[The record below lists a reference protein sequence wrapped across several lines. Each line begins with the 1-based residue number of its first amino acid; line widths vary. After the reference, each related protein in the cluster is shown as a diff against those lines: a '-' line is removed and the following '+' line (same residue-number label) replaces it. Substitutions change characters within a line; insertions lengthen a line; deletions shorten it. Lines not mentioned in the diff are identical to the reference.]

1 MRAVKRRPK
10 FPDLSAVSG
19 ASSQFIVVFL
29 GSSTTEGY
37 RASNENAN
45 YVNQF
50 AAKLVESAM
59 DSISKRQVWVW
70 QRPVP
75 APGDETIGTGTGW
88 NPSKATIA
96 PYSPGLFFF
105 NAGMSGKNSGSDT
118 NGYYQSGKQ
127 QQVISNLQP
136 NVVIHMIGA
145 NDFKDQVPLDTYL
158 ANLQFAV
165 NDIRAKTGGKARHLF
180 IHSYQRLDYT
190 PPNGGYQWSGYLSKI
205 RELCNT
211 NLDCNYIEITS
222 DFANLGVVPGA
233 SYPNDY
239 VQDDGVHAT
248 DLGYQKTAEFI
259 VAKTRMLSY
268 RARVIFGFAADDCG
282 TNGTAVASVPST
294 PGLNA
299 LEPKSAVQTTAAK
312 QPTVVTNALNGH
324 SVLQFDGSSTAAQSD
339 HLDLDLTRSYGE
351 PLTFIF
357 VIKQYGAAGSADGSF
372 ISRTNSD
379 HFGYVYCW
387 GRYQSGQTLLVDLT
401 FLSNA
406 GTNQASNPLTI
417 RSDTPYVIGVVMKAG
432 IMSDVY
438 LHALN
443 PVRQGY
449 TTIDATNAP
458 IITSLRIGSNTGQTN
473 SANMQLAEF
482 LAIQGELT
490 KAEMNSRMQ
499 ALATKYGLTLNAN
512 YAPPLVGQ
520 AYYDPFDSTSAPFTR
535 TQNGSG
541 ITISGGQ
548 AQWGGGSDGQ
558 GIARYNSVSDGSN
571 QYAACIVG
579 STNNAQYSGLVLQ
592 CPATPGTYYGLAF
605 KQDTIQ
611 LIRATGRW
619 RQTVNNTYTTA
630 SVYITSGDKIEFWNK
645 GEKFYATV
653 NGYPVFIEGDFYT
666 ISGATMTAST
676 KYQGFGLMRASFNSS
691 TPITDWWGGDATA
704 YGK

>member
-282 TNGTAVASVPST
+282 ANGTAVASVPST

-312 QPTVVTNALNGH
+312 RPTVVTNALNGH

-387 GRYQSGQTLLVDLT
+387 GRYQSGQKLLVDLT

-432 IMSDVY
+432 IVSDVY

-449 TTIDATNAP
+449 TAIDATNAP

-512 YAPPLVGQ
+512 YAPAVP
-520 AYYDPFDSTSAPFTR
+520 PR
-535 TQNGSG
+535 TQLRMNKSGTQSGNGTSYSQLTGWSVVTGTLNSDAMSIQSGQGGNYNASVRLTWSGGNSPRVMIQVRVNGSTVLQTG
-541 ITISGGQ
+541 SQSMSSPTNLTGSLSL
-548 AQWGGGSDGQ
+548 SDGDQ
-558 GIARYNSVSDGSN
+558 VTVWWYGEGS
-571 QYAACIVG
+571 YFSYPTVA
-579 STNNAQYSGLVLQ
+579 SG
-592 CPATPGTYYGLAF
+592 A
-605 KQDTIQ
+605 
-611 LIRATGRW
+611 
-619 RQTVNNTYTTA
+619 NTYL
-630 SVYITSGDKIEFWNK
+630 ILD
-645 GEKFYATV
+645 
-653 NGYPVFIEGDFYT
+653 PV
-666 ISGATMTAST
+666 
-676 KYQGFGLMRASFNSS
+676 
-691 TPITDWWGGDATA
+691 
-704 YGK
+704 